1 MITWPETVDGI
12 RLLELLGVWAA
23 AIATFGAAY
32 TALKISREQYKVHVL
47 PSLETGYLLP
57 SGAAN
62 IPVIELSATNT
73 GFWDASITGFQ
84 LSHALLKGRIFITD
98 FNWKAGQQLP
108 YRLPAAETRPFFAG
122 YDVPHDKWIEDIA
135 DVLFKDRNLASRWV
149 IYWTLRVL
157 VQVGNGRTYGS
168 RPGIQFLTL
177 LKKRVIGK
185 AIAI

>member
-1 MITWPETVDGI
+1 M
-12 RLLELLGVWAA
+12 LEILGVWAA

-47 PSLETGYLLP
+47 PSLETGFLLP
-57 SGAAN
+57 SGGTN
-62 IPVIELSATNT
+62 IPVIGLSATNT
-73 GFWDASITGFQ
+73 GFWDVSITGFQ

-122 YDVPHDKWIEDIA
+122 YGVPHETWIEGIA
-135 DVLFKDRNLASRWV
+135 DLLFKDRNLLSRWV
-149 IYWTLRVL
+149 IFSTLKVL
-157 VQVGNGRTYGS
+157 VEVGNGRTYGS
-168 RPGIQFLTL
+168 RPGVQFLLL
-177 LKKRVIGK
+177 LKKRVKAK